1 MQDQVNT
8 LNSLG
13 LKAAFISCDQD
24 FSTIQEIEAGRFM
37 FVFISPE
44 ATLERFRYLFETIVY
59 KNNLIGVTV
68 DEVHCVT
75 QWGTSGS
82 NKKRL
87 AFRSWYSQINQI
99 RSMVDDL
106 PFIALTAT
114 VTKHTKHRI
123 FELLELEKPTEI
135 TASPDKSNIRYSVQK
150 LDSSVAIIDNFGPLI
165 NELLEKGPWLYSI
178 P

>member
-1 MQDQVNT
+1 MEYQVNM

-13 LKAAFISCDQD
+13 LKAAFVSCDQD

-44 ATLERFRYLFETIVY
+44 AALEKFRYLFETTVR
-59 KNNLIGVTV
+59 KDNLIGVEV
-68 DEVHCVT
+68 DKLHCVT
-75 QWGTSGS
+75 QWEASGS

-87 AFRSWYSQINQI
+87 AFRVWYSQVNQI
-99 RSMVDDL
+99 RSMVDDIL
-106 PFIALTAT
+106 FTALTAT

-135 TASPDKSNIRYSVQK
+135 AASPDKSNIHYSVQW
-150 LDSSVAIIDNFGPLI
+150 PL
-165 NELLEKGPWLYSI
+165 
-178 P
+178 